1 MNSDHL
7 SNHQKPTV
15 ARFRTLPGWWSIF
28 WLRPNLNLPFTRC
41 MSKQFLVDGISSAS
55 CTFSS
60 TDSAES
66 SEIAS
71 ASRKFRSF
79 MGGSPWGKGET
90 LGTYESLVI
99 SSRSGITGI
108 TGITACTG
116 FGTRGRS
123 KSWSLPSCKGC
134 VSSSWGGRKKT
145 EIPGWCG

>member
-28 WLRPNLNLPFTRC
+28 WLRPSLNLPFTRC
-41 MSKQFLVDGISSAS
+41 MSKQFLADGISSAS
-55 CTFSS
+55 CTLSC

-71 ASRKFRSF
+71 ASCKFRSC

-99 SSRSGITGI
+99 SSRSRI

-116 FGTRGRS
+116 FGTCGRS
-123 KSWSLPSCKGC
+123 KLWSLPSCKAC
-134 VSSSWGGRKKT
+134 VSTSWEAKKT
-145 EIPGWCG
+145 EIPGWFR